1 MDTQKDI
8 MEQEARGTGSIVS
21 KDDKLPDSKLT
32 GENLPS
38 SVPEAQGQDARPP
51 EDTVIEP
58 DEMME
63 QDDPE
68 TLDPS
73 MLIDGQDMSK
83 GAKLSFTFRDG
94 LVVQVLP
101 NGDIVQEIL

>member
-38 SVPEAQGQDARPP
+38 SVPEA
-51 EDTVIEP
+51 
-58 DEMME
+58 
-63 QDDPE
+63 
-68 TLDPS
+68 
-73 MLIDGQDMSK
+73 
-83 GAKLSFTFRDG
+83 
-94 LVVQVLP
+94 
-101 NGDIVQEIL
+101 

>member
-1 MDTQKDI
+1 
-8 MEQEARGTGSIVS
+8 
-21 KDDKLPDSKLT
+21 
-32 GENLPS
+32 
-38 SVPEAQGQDARPP
+38 
-51 EDTVIEP
+51 
-58 DEMME
+58 ME